1 MPSFAVSGDVSMS
14 GDSAQLSLQI
24 SEPTIETPKL
34 DFKALWERILAGNI
48 PVHPSRIPLDRKTL
62 AIIINNIQKTRSLQ
76 AERNQKR
83 CVDSSRRRGSTQV
96 TQVPCFS
103 EMCPRRKVEAGTAI
117 VEMSIRP
124 PALAGYG

>member
-1 MPSFAVSGDVSMS
+1 MS

-76 AERNQKR
+76 PRGIKKGVWTQAAEE
-83 CVDSSRRRGSTQV
+83 DL
-96 TQVPCFS
+96 
-103 EMCPRRKVEAGTAI
+103 RK
-117 VEMSIRP
+117 
-124 PALAGYG
+124 

>member
-76 AERNQKR
+76 PRAIKKGVWTQAAEEDLRKCLASAKR
-83 CVDSSRRRGSTQV
+83 VPAGSSS
-96 TQVPCFS
+96 
-103 EMCPRRKVEAGTAI
+103 KLAI
-117 VEMSIRP
+117 GPGDKTEL
-124 PALAGYG
+124 LAARLQ